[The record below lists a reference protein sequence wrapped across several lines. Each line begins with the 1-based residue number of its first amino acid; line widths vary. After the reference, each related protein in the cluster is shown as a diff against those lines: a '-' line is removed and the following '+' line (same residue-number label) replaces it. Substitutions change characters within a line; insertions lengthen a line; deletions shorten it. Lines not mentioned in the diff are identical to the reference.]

1 MKKIFIS
8 YSHKDAKDKDRLM
21 THLGALEKQGQ
32 IALWDDALRRTGFA
46 TPSACS
52 CRIIGISALVFC

>member
-32 IALWDDALRRTGFA
+32 IVLWDDAKIKVGDDWQAEIVRL
-46 TPSACS
+46 
-52 CRIIGISALVFC
+52 